1 MTASWV
7 EWAAYRA
14 QEPDY
19 PNVTVHDY
27 RVLMQVM
34 QTVAHELAHL
44 LFLTEDNS
52 KEHSDA
58 GVPDLQGDSQIV
70 LKP

>member
-1 MTASWV
+1 
-7 EWAAYRA
+7 
-14 QEPDY
+14 
-19 PNVTVHDY
+19 VTVHDY

-58 GVPDLQGDSQIV
+58 ESQIYKEIV
-70 LKP
+70 RLF